1 MLLAID
7 VGNTN
12 ITFGIY
18 GSDGYICDFRVN
30 THPVRTADEY
40 AALLKTLMS
49 DKGVDFSL
57 VDGIIISSVVPFVN
71 EALIRFS
78 RKHFGIAEP
87 VMLSAD
93 IDTGVRIA
101 YSPARA
107 VGADRIANA
116 AAAHYYYKG
125 YVIVVDF
132 GTANT
137 FDVIDKNGDYLG
149 GAITPGIQISL
160 DSLFAKAS
168 KLTQISLKTPQK
180 AIGTDTEG
188 ALLSGIIYGY
198 SGQVDSIVGK
208 ISAELPEKPVVVATG
223 GQSYL
228 IAEHAKSIDHVD
240 DKLTLN
246 GLFIIYN
253 RLKGV

>member
-1 MLLAID
+1 
-7 VGNTN
+7 
-12 ITFGIY
+12 
-18 GSDGYICDFRVN
+18 
-30 THPVRTADEY
+30 
-40 AALLKTLMS
+40 
-49 DKGVDFSL
+49 
-57 VDGIIISSVVPFVN
+57 
-71 EALIRFS
+71 
-78 RKHFGIAEP
+78 
-87 VMLSAD
+87 
-93 IDTGVRIA
+93 
-101 YSPARA
+101 
-107 VGADRIANA
+107 
-116 AAAHYYYKG
+116 
-125 YVIVVDF
+125 
-132 GTANT
+132 
-137 FDVIDKNGDYLG
+137 
-149 GAITPGIQISL
+149 L